1 MTSFLKGAMRFNWY
15 LGNILRKKSSHVIF
29 LEMCYTGKS
38 YSPNIVF
45 NTHWKNGTDF
55 IFFLPHIS
63 SDFIFDIIQLYHH
76 IYMIPNR
83 KDTLAVLPVVDVML
97 GVVEAVLVEAVV
109 DTIAEVVEAV
119 VVAHQFSMDMV
130 PLLVDFSLEQL
141 QLVQQ

>member
-1 MTSFLKGAMRFNWY
+1 
-15 LGNILRKKSSHVIF
+15 
-29 LEMCYTGKS
+29 
-38 YSPNIVF
+38 
-45 NTHWKNGTDF
+45 
-55 IFFLPHIS
+55 
-63 SDFIFDIIQLYHH
+63 
-76 IYMIPNR
+76 MIPNR

-119 VVAHQFSMDMV
+119 VAAHQFSMDMV

>member
-1 MTSFLKGAMRFNWY
+1 
-15 LGNILRKKSSHVIF
+15 
-29 LEMCYTGKS
+29 
-38 YSPNIVF
+38 
-45 NTHWKNGTDF
+45 
-55 IFFLPHIS
+55 
-63 SDFIFDIIQLYHH
+63 
-76 IYMIPNR
+76 MIPNR